1 MKLIWLSAE
10 CPYPPNTGGRMVTW
24 KRIEKLSQRHD
35 IFLFSIVDSERD
47 FDYIDN
53 LKKCCKEV
61 YLYQRKRSLR
71 VMVQSLFKPFPAV
84 SRWNTGLSKKLEEK
98 CEQID
103 PDYIVVDFPQMLGN
117 LSTDI
122 ICRWKV
128 VLNQHN
134 IEHLTLKSIAKTQ
147 SSFLKKLSFKFVSN
161 QMRNYE
167 RKIYS
172 RGRIYLYTFVSEK
185 DKFYFEDE
193 YSKKNTYLFPIGC
206 EIKNNVIH
214 AQGHTVAYIANFS
227 YKPNEEGA
235 IWFLKNVWEKVLDKV
250 PDAVFSLVGRAPSD
264 TLIKQAQETGNIVVT
279 GEVDSVDEY
288 YAKNN
293 VIVVPLF
300 SGGGAKVKLIEALG
314 YGNSVVSTTEGI
326 RGTNFSNRNELMVA
340 DDAELFASIC
350 IDMLKNPESYESM
363 RAQAKQSSLQYSWDK
378 IVNDFEVFLNDQRSR
393 ECSELKITE

>member
-122 ICRWKV
+122 MCRWKV

-147 SSFLKKLSFKFVSN
+147 SSFLKNLLIGVQIILFNLFQRRNKVEVLNISVDFCQKYLTIFFLRIDRRELFKFHCIVACIVS
-161 QMRNYE
+161 
-167 RKIYS
+167 
-172 RGRIYLYTFVSEK
+172 
-185 DKFYFEDE
+185 
-193 YSKKNTYLFPIGC
+193 
-206 EIKNNVIH
+206 
-214 AQGHTVAYIANFS
+214 A
-227 YKPNEEGA
+227 
-235 IWFLKNVWEKVLDKV
+235 
-250 PDAVFSLVGRAPSD
+250 
-264 TLIKQAQETGNIVVT
+264 
-279 GEVDSVDEY
+279 
-288 YAKNN
+288 
-293 VIVVPLF
+293 
-300 SGGGAKVKLIEALG
+300 
-314 YGNSVVSTTEGI
+314 
-326 RGTNFSNRNELMVA
+326 A
-340 DDAELFASIC
+340 D
-350 IDMLKNPESYESM
+350 
-363 RAQAKQSSLQYSWDK
+363 
-378 IVNDFEVFLNDQRSR
+378 
-393 ECSELKITE
+393 